1 MTKNMT
7 LAALALL
14 LIGEAQAQTQ
24 QRFYDAR
31 GRSTGTATTD
41 SQGTTTFR
49 DAHGRSTGTATTDSQ
64 GTTTFRDSSGRVTG
78 RTSAPAG
85 RK

>member
-1 MTKNMT
+1 MSKSMM

-14 LIGEAQAQTQ
+14 LIGEAQAQNQ
-24 QRFYDAR
+24 QRFYDAH
-31 GRSTGTATTD
+31 GRSIGTATTD

-78 RTSAPAG
+78 RRSAPAG